1 LVHALSLLNDPT
13 LRRGKRQAAAGA
25 ADKPM
30 VLDSERDYVIDVA
43 RSRRVD
49 GKFFIGGRGEIFN
62 SYTSNDYSTLAVVE
76 HQFRKVM

>member
-1 LVHALSLLNDPT
+1 
-13 LRRGKRQAAAGA
+13 
-25 ADKPM
+25 M

-76 HQFRKVM
+76 HQFRKVQ